1 MCNFIEKRCFNETP
15 GFDEKERALKWNFKN
30 TEILK
35 KHGILWMK
43 GILKTRKFLKTRN
56 FMDERN
62 FKNTEILKNTEFYNV
77 EFENGRGF

>member
-15 GFDEKERALKWNFKN
+15 GFDEKERTLKRNFKN

-35 KHGILWMK
+35 KHGILWMN
-43 GILKTRKFLKTRN
+43 GIFKTRKFLKN
-56 FMDERN
+56 M
-62 FKNTEILKNTEFYNV
+62 EFYNV